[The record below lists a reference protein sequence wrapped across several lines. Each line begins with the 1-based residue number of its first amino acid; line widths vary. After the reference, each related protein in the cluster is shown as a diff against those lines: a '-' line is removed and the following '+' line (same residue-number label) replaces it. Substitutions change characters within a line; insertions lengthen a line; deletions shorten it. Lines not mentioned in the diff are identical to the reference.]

1 MSIDASPKALSTPL
15 ATDKSKTAEARGG
28 DADEQSRPVRS
39 TRKSQSSAK
48 KAAPTTLSTPTREAS
63 TAAAA
68 SSSKKGIYIYVH
80 TYIHTYM
87 HMHIICIYM

>member
-15 ATDKSKTAEARGG
+15 AADKSKPAEARGG

-48 KAAPTTLSTPTREAS
+48 KAASTTLSTPTREAS

-68 SSSKKGIYIYVH
+68 SSSKKGIYMYICIHTH
-80 TYIHTYM
+80 TY
-87 HMHIICIYM
+87 ICIYM